1 MPNYQNEDHLNK
13 TLNEISKYPPLVFAG
28 EARLLK
34 KKLGEVANGNAFLL
48 QGGDCAE
55 SFAEF
60 HPDNIR
66 DTFKVILQMSLV
78 LTYSASLPVVKLG
91 RIAGQFSKPRSAPTE
106 IQGDI
111 ELPSYL
117 GDNLSLIHI

>member
-1 MPNYQNEDHLNK
+1 MKPD
-13 TLNEISKYPPLVFAG
+13 I
-28 EARLLK
+28 LK
-34 KKLGEVANGNAFLL
+34 QQLAEVVDGKAFLL

-91 RIAGQFSKPRSAPTE
+91 KNSRTVFKTKKCTC
-106 IQGDI
+106 
-111 ELPSYL
+111 
-117 GDNLSLIHI
+117 